1 MSYML
6 PDPSGSVIALRN
18 GFSSKVFKNKT
29 QNIKIYHSLIAE
41 VGSICWSQML
51 DLCLT
56 VSLFLASY
64 DIYEHEISWF
74 VV

>member
-1 MSYML
+1 ML

-29 QNIKIYHSLIAE
+29 QNIKIQHSLIAE
-41 VGSICWSQML
+41 VESICWSQML

-56 VSLFLASY
+56 IPLFLVCQ
-64 DIYEHEISWF
+64 DIYEREISRF
-74 VV
+74 EV